1 MTVTAAPVRFDRD
14 LADMFRQ
21 ASADQNPLH
30 IDEQYARGTAFGE
43 PVVYGVLGALVAL
56 SGLDPQPA
64 RRLTSVSVRFPAPI
78 LFDRDYQR
86 DVVEDSWGRAVV
98 RLTDGPQTLLQV
110 TATFGAGSAEDVVH
124 GGADVPVRTEARRTD
139 FADFAAGQQI
149 PVAYA
154 PRWAVLAK
162 LLDELALPARGV
174 GLAEAATLTGLSYLA
189 GMEAPG
195 SASLLAQVEATFE
208 PGAVTSFRV
217 EARVRAV
224 HEQLRMLELDGTV
237 TGAGI
242 VATTTVKVFHR
253 PDASTPDPRRLS
265 DALPGDRPLAGRA
278 ALVIGAS
285 RGLGAAIT
293 QALALSGADVYA
305 GYQHSHDEIRAL
317 VAALGPDG
325 ELVHPISGDAAD
337 PRWCAAAV
345 DQINAGGR
353 TLDHLVLNA
362 CPVPSKMA
370 LAPGSTHRTVEFVSR
385 ALALVHAPLAAC
397 AADITRS
404 GGSVLTISTAWVTE
418 PKRGWSGY
426 VVAKKAVEGL
436 ITAAA
441 EEYPG
446 IRWLLARPDR
456 LRTAFNATPMAAGLG
471 APVEP
476 VAAALV
482 AALGTGQQAGTIR
495 VVGS

>member
-1 MTVTAAPVRFDRD
+1 MTATTAQVRFDRD
-14 LADMFRQ
+14 LADLFRE

-30 IDEQYARGTAFGE
+30 IDERYARRTAFGE

-64 RRLTSVSVRFPAPI
+64 RRLASVSVRFPAPI

-86 DVVEDSWGRAVV
+86 EVVEDSWGRAVV

-110 TATFGAGSAEDVVH
+110 TATFGARPAEEVVRI
-124 GGADVPVRTEARRTD
+124 GADVPVRTEARRTN
-139 FADFAAGQQI
+139 FANFVAGQR
-149 PVAYA
+149 VSLDYA
-154 PRWAVLAK
+154 PRWVALSK
-162 LLDELALPARGV
+162 LLAELELLPRGV
-174 GLAEAATLTGLSYLA
+174 GLVEAGALAWLSYLA

-195 SASLLAQVEATFE
+195 AASLLAQVDATFE
-208 PGAVTSFRV
+208 PGPAASFAVG
-217 EARVRAV
+217 ARVRAV
-224 HEQLRMLELDGTV
+224 HEQLRMLELEGTV

-242 VATTTVKVFHR
+242 TAATKVKVFHR
-253 PDASTPDPRRLS
+253 PDALGPDPRRLS
-265 DALPGDRPLAGRA
+265 DLLPRDRPLAGRV

-305 GYQHSHDEIRAL
+305 GYQHSHDDIRAL
-317 VAALGPDG
+317 VADLGRDG
-325 ELVHPISGDAAD
+325 NLVHPVAGDAAD
-337 PRWCAAAV
+337 PQWCTEITDRITAAGRQV
-345 DQINAGGR
+345 DY
-353 TLDHLVLNA
+353 LVLNA
-362 CPVPSKMA
+362 CPVPSKVA
-370 LAPGSTHRTVEFVSR
+370 LAPGSTPRAVEFVSR

-397 AADITRS
+397 AADLARA

-418 PKRGWSGY
+418 PERGWSSY

-441 EEYPG
+441 AEYPG
-446 IRWLLARPDR
+446 IRWMLARPDR

-476 VAAALV
+476 VAAELV
-482 AALGTGQQAGTIR
+482 QALGTGQEAGTVR
-495 VVGS
+495 VIA